1 MYISAFQWKYPGID
15 ADSEVQL
22 TQKYYSIEESSGGQ
36 QGVEI
41 VAGSDAIAIQGCL
54 SLQRL
59 HETLEIPP
67 ALSSPPST
75 YPPSL
80 QISTDILVEDGS
92 KTPER
97 SSTPSL
103 QCMRIPSSPTSYTTF
118 IETLTDSEPSS
129 PVIPPHGVLHTE
141 LPYSIT
147 DICPPPPTIGNPL
160 TPDAFQ
166 REAFTAR
173 SAHPDPVLRIIL
185 NRILQSFFFLN
196 GTGEPD
202 IESEEGKAL
211 CAPNILGLIFAAS
224 EEEREVPMHGSVYL
238 KFVDLENSKCLV
250 CGNHRPSE
258 EHLLE
263 CVRSDLGHL
272 PYRCEGVDVGCG
284 ICSPTMV
291 RFASRRQLE
300 LHIQQHAIPLSGSNL
315 RLV

>member
-1 MYISAFQWKYPGID
+1 MYISALQWKYPGID
-15 ADSEVQL
+15 ADSEGKL
-22 TQKYYSIEESSGGQ
+22 TQRYYFIEESSGGQ
-36 QGVEI
+36 QGAEI
-41 VAGSDAIAIQGCL
+41 VSRSDAIATQGCL

-67 ALSSPPST
+67 ALPSPPST
-75 YPPSL
+75 YLPLL

-92 KTPER
+92 KTPKR
-97 SSTPSL
+97 SSTTPSL
-103 QCMRIPSSPTSYTTF
+103 QCLRISGSPPSYTTF

-129 PVIPPHGVLHTE
+129 PVVPPHGVLHTE

-147 DICPPPPTIGNPL
+147 DICSPPPTIGNPL

-173 SAHPDPVLRIIL
+173 SAHPDPALRMIL

-211 CAPNILGLIFAAS
+211 CAPNMLGLIFAAS
-224 EEEREVPMHGSVYL
+224 EEESEVPMHGSVYL

-284 ICSPTMV
+284 ICSPTMYV
-291 RFASRRQLE
+291 
-300 LHIQQHAIPLSGSNL
+300 LSYVSYRSL
-315 RLV
+315 DLLTHQIFP